1 MLGQSILIGLV
12 AVFMVL
18 DSRVLG
24 RLNFE
29 RPLITCTIVGLI
41 LGDLRTG
48 LLVGAQMEMI
58 TLGMM
63 SVGASGVDMNLGA
76 ITGCALVITSGASIE
91 TALTIAVP
99 MTMLD
104 QLITTVADVIR
115 INLCHLCDRYVE
127 KGNYA
132 MARRTHIIFGPSTYV
147 IFKFMTVFLA
157 VYLGNDVIQDIINA
171 VPAEIMNGITLGAN
185 LISFFGFALLLST
198 MVNKKNAIFF
208 FLGFI
213 IAAYSGLGLTAIA
226 VIAIGVAVLLY
237 QLKYGDGSTLQTA
250 GGPAVDE
257 LDELDDELDD

>member
-1 MLGQSILIGLV
+1 MLFQSILIGLV

-29 RPLITCTIVGLI
+29 RPLITCTIVGLV
-41 LGDLRTG
+41 LGDLKTG

-63 SVGASGVDMNLGA
+63 SVGASGVDMNLGS
-76 ITGCALVITSGASIE
+76 ITGCALVITSNASIE
-91 TALTIAVP
+91 TALTIALP

-104 QLITTVADVIR
+104 QLVTTIADVIR
-115 INLCHLCDRYVE
+115 IQLCHLCDRYVD

-132 MARRTHIIFGPSTYV
+132 MARKTHILFGPSTYV
-147 IFKFMTVFLA
+147 IFKFTTVFLA
-157 VYLGNDVIQDIINA
+157 VYFGHDVIQSIIDA
-171 VPAEIMNGITLGAN
+171 IPTYIMDGISLGAN

-226 VIAIGVAVLLY
+226 VIAIAVAVLLY
-237 QLKYGDGSTLQTA
+237 QLKYGDSGSSLQTA
-250 GGPAVDE
+250 SGMSV
-257 LDELDDELDD
+257 DELDDELDD